1 MKTVIRSTTVLLFCV
16 FLAGAQDGAKDQG
29 EKDRKVEYS
38 KQEQLLVAKVQGF
51 SITPYE
57 MREKTAKPLALEIR
71 HLPPSLNKL
80 RLADALAVASM
91 GGDAGHEG
99 WQEIATTLA
108 EALRE
113 QPGKLESG
121 YTSLAQLM
129 RYEHAE
135 VSLDDPRLAQAIV
148 KVADDDRHR
157 EQVDFTLADLSG
169 KKWNLK
175 ELRGRV
181 VLVNFFLT
189 ASRTCWQ
196 EVAELQNLS
205 QHFKKTDLVILA
217 ISGEDRERVA
227 NFAKSLKITYPV
239 LLDEGQKVAQQYRI
253 AGAPKTFVYNR
264 DGKLVAQALD
274 MQTRKQLYGMLKE
287 EGLE

>member
-1 MKTVIRSTTVLLFCV
+1 M
-16 FLAGAQDGAKDQG
+16 LAGAQDGAKNQGAKKQGAKDQVA
-29 EKDRKVEYS
+29 KDPKVAYTP
-38 KQEQLLVAKVQGF
+38 QEELLVGKVRSF
-51 SITPYE
+51 AETPYE
-57 MREKTAKPLALEIR
+57 VRDKLAKPLALEIR
-71 HLPPSLNKL
+71 RLPSSLNKL
-80 RLADALAVASM
+80 RLADAVAFASM

-108 EALRE
+108 GALRE

-121 YTSLAQLM
+121 YTNLAQLM
-129 RYEHAE
+129 RYKHVD
-135 VSLDDPRLAQAIV
+135 VSLDDPLLAEAIA
-148 KVADDDRHR
+148 KLADDDRRR
-157 EQVDFTLADLSG
+157 EQVDFTLTDLSG
-169 KKWNLK
+169 KKWTLK
-175 ELRGRV
+175 ELKGRV

-189 ASRTCWQ
+189 ASRPCWQ

-274 MQTRKQLYGMLKE
+274 MQTRKQLFGMLKE
-287 EGLE
+287 AGLE

>member
-1 MKTVIRSTTVLLFCV
+1 VIRSTTVLLFCV

-108 EALRE
+108 GALRE

-121 YTSLAQLM
+121 YTNLAQLM
-129 RYEHAE
+129 RYKHVD
-135 VSLDDPRLAQAIV
+135 VSLDDPLLAEAIA
-148 KVADDDRHR
+148 KLADDDRRR
-157 EQVDFTLADLSG
+157 EQVDFTLTDLSG
-169 KKWNLK
+169 KKWTLK
-175 ELRGRV
+175 ELKGRV

-189 ASRTCWQ
+189 ASRPCWQ

-287 EGLE
+287 AGLE